1 MYGGSRVTDPDAWM
15 TVEDLQERI
24 GKLEKERDESRK
36 AAGAQTAL
44 AEERLAQLKY
54 LQADFD
60 NYRRNFEKE
69 KVAIISLAEQY
80 LMDELLVILDDLE
93 QALQATGDGP
103 GHEGLSML
111 HRKFFRILE
120 NHGLKR
126 IDALGR
132 PFDPHLH
139 MVVCREESDRDEGT
153 VLEECRT
160 GYMLK
165 SRVLRPALVKVAEQR
180 PAKEDTYGEG
190 EDYRD

>member
-139 MVVCREESDRDEGT
+139 MVVSREESDRDEGT